1 MSNDNENSEK
11 SKSMAEKVYA
21 MMRGESQPEDFEI
34 PGYYERIHKI
44 SKLPGSHFRELQSNG
59 WKVKTIA
66 QMYGLSEFK
75 VRKILK
81 DPDVA
86 STHVVYEYE
95 DKPLF
100 TSRVREAKIIVD
112 SSGHEVDRFDIL
124 NLYR

>member
-1 MSNDNENSEK
+1 MSIRDENSGK
-11 SKSMAEKVYA
+11 SESMAEKVYA
-21 MMRGESQPEDFEI
+21 IMRGERRPDDFEI

-44 SKLPGSHFRELQSNG
+44 RKIPGSYFRELQSNG
-59 WKVKTIA
+59 WKAKTIA

-81 DPDVA
+81 DPDVT
-86 STHVVYEYE
+86 STHVVYENE
-95 DKPLF
+95 DRPLY

>member
-21 MMRGESQPEDFEI
+21 MMQGESRPEDFEI
-34 PGYYERIHKI
+34 PGYYERIQEI
-44 SKLPGSHFRELQSNG
+44 RKLPGSHFREQKSNG

-66 QMYGLSEFK
+66 QAYGLSEFK

-81 DPDVA
+81 DPDITN
-86 STHVVYEYE
+86 THVVYEYE

-100 TSRVREAKIIVD
+100 ASRVREAKKIVD